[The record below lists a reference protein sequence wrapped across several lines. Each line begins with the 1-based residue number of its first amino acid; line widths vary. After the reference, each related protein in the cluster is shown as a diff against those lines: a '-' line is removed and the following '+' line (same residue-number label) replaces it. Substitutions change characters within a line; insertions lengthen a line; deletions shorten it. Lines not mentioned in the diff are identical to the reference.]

1 MTESRSTRQ
10 SRRCKFTRA
19 FVKSVISGEQPGRWT
34 DTESPLKIKSTA
46 TGAQYFTDKKVDGR
60 PVTITPKGADGR
72 VLKDAARVWTLE
84 EARTWA
90 RGVAVNLVRGVD
102 PQPKPAAPSAAPVT
116 FAELAGEYLE
126 KYRASH
132 APKSVQTEGFGIS
145 KAIEILGT
153 RPLSALDATL
163 ARALADRYQSKPAVA
178 RLAWGT
184 ASRVTD
190 LAVERGLATSNPFR
204 GLKAPKPP
212 RAKSRYPRLP
222 ELALI
227 DRAAESYGGVGGD
240 IVRFALR
247 LPLRAGTLASLT
259 WGEVDLEARELR
271 LRPGPGRKFSGEQ
284 RLPLPELSV
293 ELLQD
298 RRPAD
303 PGPEALVFPG
313 KDGGQFS
320 GLSKTVDRIRSRCG
334 VTDWSLHD
342 FRRSMVSLVA
352 ECRPD
357 ISESA
362 LDRLLTH
369 AQSSTQSGVKAVYQR
384 ASGMAGM
391 RLAVDAWDAILRGA
405 LVGNVVQLRR
415 GAA

>member
-1 MTESRSTRQ
+1 MAESKSTRQ
-10 SRRCKFTRA
+10 SRRRKFSRA
-19 FVKSVISGEQPGRWT
+19 FIKSVLSGEQPGRWT
-34 DTESPLKIKSTA
+34 DSESPLKIKSTA
-46 TGAQYFTDKKVDGR
+46 TGAQFFTDRKVNGR

-90 RGVAVNLVRGVD
+90 RGVAADLARGVD
-102 PQPKPAAPSAAPVT
+102 PQPKPSAPSAPVT
-116 FAELAGEYLE
+116 FGELAEEYLE
-126 KYRASH
+126 GYAKGH
-132 APKSVQTEGFGIS
+132 TPKSVQTEGFGLS
-145 KAIEILGT
+145 KATEVLGA
-153 RPLSALDATL
+153 RPLSTLDATL

-178 RLAWGT
+178 RLAWGA

-190 LAVERGLATSNPFR
+190 LAVERALVTSNPFR

-222 ELALI
+222 ELAQI
-227 DRAAESYGGVGGD
+227 DRAAESYGGIGGD

-284 RLPLPELSV
+284 RLPLPELAV